1 MSPMADTSDCAVNA
15 VPPNAV
21 VGLAMIEGRRPGTL
35 GAIRTALTEWG
46 GLADISVAAQNDRD
60 LEAALA
66 WVKVAGDDASSEY
79 GGGVSGHIRVVSDAE
94 RMAVALPYLRRLLEL
109 ESSPDLVVSWPVT
122 LPRLNSVR
130 YTPSRVAL
138 VQLLDCAALSVV
150 ATFPFV
156 DHNGLFEL
164 EPALQR
170 SLDRGVSLTLV
181 TRHVLD
187 ESSANARLVDRLRA
201 RSKQNASIN
210 VLNIRGPSRDRSRE
224 KQYELLHAKVLVVDD
239 LHAYVGSVNLT
250 GVSLSDSFEV
260 GFRVSGPAAAQVGAL
275 LRCVTEVVETQ
286 G

>member
-1 MSPMADTSDCAVNA
+1 MADTSDCAVNA